1 MDATMLYL
9 DGNQLGVLDTP
20 AFIGRKRVRTL
31 FLNASSIT
39 QVLTYEAIFLL
50 IFKYFIRHR
59 FRFHS
64 VGGCWD
70 GTQECCDF
78 GIGNHTL

>member
-1 MDATMLYL
+1 MIPTLIAMLVNKIPSDCRSHVTIPTLIPMDATMLYL

-39 QVLTYEAIFLL
+39 QVPTHPLPQ
-50 IFKYFIRHR
+50 R
-59 FRFHS
+59 
-64 VGGCWD
+64 
-70 GTQECCDF
+70 
-78 GIGNHTL
+78 